1 MKHFKRELDRLW
13 QRADSLSEKDFCTLK
28 TLTLVFDPE
37 QITFNFSEAEIE
49 LLKNEI
55 NKATLDQ
62 IDKLSFLDHLE
73 LEEST
78 HLHLLKLCLS
88 GQRGE
93 AASIDSWEYICSTF
107 IEFNSK
113 VTELLALS

>member
-13 QRADSLSEKDFCTLK
+13 QKTDSLSEKDFCTLK

-37 QITFNFSEAEIE
+37 QITFNFSEVEME

-55 NKATLDQ
+55 NKATLEQ
-62 IDKLSFLDHLE
+62 IDSLSFLDHLE

-78 HLHLLKLCLS
+78 TLHRLRACLS
-88 GQRGE
+88 GEYGE
-93 AASIDSWEYICSTF
+93 TASLESWEYLCSTF
-107 IEFNSK
+107 TSFESK
-113 VTELLALS
+113 VIELLK